1 METHETYMRH
11 AIELARKGSGYVAP
25 NPMVGCVIVQ
35 DGKIIAEGYHEQ
47 YGLAHAE
54 PNAINQVSDELLK
67 KCTLYVTLEPCNHF
81 GKTPPCSDL
90 IISKKIPRVIV
101 GCLDPNPLVA
111 SKGIKKLHDTGIEI
125 EYGILE
131 KECRELNKR
140 FFCFQEKKRPYIIL
154 KWAQTQDGFISKYPI
169 PENKEENWISS
180 PVSKQLVHQWRAE
193 EQAILV
199 GYNTALNDNPQLTT
213 RLVKGN
219 NPIRLVIDKH
229 LKLPPHLNIF
239 NKEAKTIVFNE
250 VTDDL
255 KDNIQFIKIDN
266 SNLVSEVLHQ
276 CYING
281 ISSII
286 VEGGAKTLNHFINQN
301 LWDEARIFVNP
312 QLHFRAGVAAPE
324 IEIHSI
330 QSQACGSDLLY
341 IINN

>member
-1 METHETYMRH
+1 MGTHETHMKR
-11 AIELARKGSGYVAP
+11 ALELAQKGLGYVAP
-25 NPMVGCVIVQ
+25 NPMVGCVIVH
-35 DGKIIAEGYHEQ
+35 DGNIVAEGYHEK
-47 YGLAHAE
+47 YGEAHAE
-54 PNAINQVSDELLK
+54 PNAIKQVSDELLEK
-67 KCTLYVTLEPCNHF
+67 STLYVTLEPCNHF

-101 GCLDPNPLVA
+101 GCLDPNPIVA
-111 SKGIKKLHDTGIEI
+111 SKGIKKLHDAGIQV

-140 FFCFQEKKRPYIIL
+140 FFCFQEKKRPYVIL
-154 KWAQTQDGFISKYPI
+154 KWAQTQDGFISKYPV

-180 PVSKQLVHQWRAE
+180 LKSKQLVHQWRAE

-199 GYNTALNDNPQLTT
+199 GYSTALNDNPQLTT

-219 NPIRLVIDKH
+219 NPIRIVIDKH
-229 LKLPPHLNIF
+229 LKLPVHLHVF
-239 NKEAKTIVFNE
+239 NTEANTIVFNE
-250 VTDDL
+250 VMNDT
-255 KDNIQFIKIDN
+255 KANVRYIKIDN
-266 SNLVSEVLHQ
+266 SNLVGEILHQ

-286 VEGGAKTLNHFINQN
+286 VEGGAKTLQHFISQN

-330 QSQACGSDLLY
+330 QSQPCGPDLLY
-341 IINN
+341 IIHN

>member
-1 METHETYMRH
+1 MRH
-11 AIELARKGSGYVAP
+11 ALELAKKGMGFVAP
-25 NPMVGCVIVQ
+25 NPMVGCVIVH
-35 DGKIIAEGYHEQ
+35 GGEIIAEGYHERF
-47 YGLAHAE
+47 GEAHAE
-54 PNAINQVSDELLK
+54 PNAIKQVSDELLQK
-67 KCTLYVTLEPCNHF
+67 STLYVTLEPCNHF

-101 GCLDPNPLVA
+101 GCLDPNPIVA
-111 SKGIKKLHDTGIEI
+111 SKGIKKLHDAGIDI

-154 KWAQTQDGFISKYPI
+154 KWAQTQDGFISKFPV

-180 PVSKQLVHQWRAE
+180 PASKQLVHQWRSE

-199 GYNTALNDNPQLTT
+199 GYNTALSDNPQLTT
-213 RLVKGN
+213 RLVNGN
-219 NPIRLVIDKH
+219 NPTRIVIDKH

-250 VTDDL
+250 VMDSINS
-255 KDNIQFIKIDN
+255 NIHYIKIDTG
-266 SNLVSEVLHQ
+266 NLLNEILHQ
-276 CYING
+276 CYLHN

-286 VEGGAKTLNHFINQN
+286 IEGGAKTLNHFISQN

-312 QLHFRAGVAAPE
+312 HLHFRAGIAAPE

-330 QSQACGSDLLY
+330 QSQPVGTDLLY
-341 IINN
+341 TLYN